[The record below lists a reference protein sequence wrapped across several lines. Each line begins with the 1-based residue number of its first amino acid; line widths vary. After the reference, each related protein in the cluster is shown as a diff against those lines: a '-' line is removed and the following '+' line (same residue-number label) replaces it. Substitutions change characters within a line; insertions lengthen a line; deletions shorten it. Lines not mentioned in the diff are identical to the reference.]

1 MTERRITDDIHE
13 LRRSLPP
20 HLNAKLDEIGHL
32 DDLLEIVLD
41 LGRIPTARYT
51 FGEQALSFHEVTRT
65 ELDAIVS
72 NIGMFDADN
81 RAGIERTLHRI
92 SAIRNRAGA
101 VIGLTCRIGRAVYGT
116 IDIIQELVE
125 SGQSILIL
133 GPPGV
138 GKTTMLRESA
148 RVLAE
153 TRRVVI
159 VDTSNEIGGDGDVPH
174 PAVGKARRMQV
185 SHPER
190 QHEVMIEA
198 VENHNPEVIVIDE
211 IGRELEAMAA
221 RTIAER
227 GVQLIGTAHGNALDN
242 LLLNPTLSDLV
253 GGIQAVTLGD
263 EEARKR
269 GTQKT
274 VLERKAPPTFDVLI
288 ELQTRDR
295 LVVHEDLAGAVDLIL
310 RDKPLPIEI
319 RYRNEHGEIVAETAT
334 TDARS
339 LTDRRGERTT
349 TSGSNGRGARTR
361 RGAESAGE
369 ERETSRE
376 RTIRDYRDDESDS
389 GEWSPGAA
397 SHGSSLA
404 KDGRPVRMYAFGVA
418 RNRLQQAAKRLR
430 VPVTMVDDPGQVDMI
445 VTLKNYYRRR
455 PKLIVD
461 AERRGTPIYVLRA
474 NTVTQMEN
482 FLIDVFQKGDGGE
495 HPHDPFDQA
504 LTEARDAIARVRAG
518 LPYVDLKPQV
528 HAIRR
533 AQHEMVRMARLE
545 SESHG
550 VEPDR
555 YVRVV
560 RKEE

>member
-1 MTERRITDDIHE
+1 MERRIKDDIHE
-13 LRRSLPP
+13 LRRILPL
-20 HLNAKLDEIGHL
+20 HINTTLDEIGQL

-41 LGRIPTARYT
+41 LGRTPTARYT
-51 FGEQALSFHEVTRT
+51 TGEKELSYHEVTRM
-65 ELDAIVS
+65 ELDAVVAS
-72 NIGMFDADN
+72 IGQFDADN

-92 SAIRNRAGA
+92 SAIRNRRGE

-116 IDIIQELVE
+116 IEIIQELVE

-133 GPPGV
+133 GSPGV
-138 GKTTMLRESA
+138 GKTTMLREAA

-153 TRRVVI
+153 SRRVVI

-174 PAVGKARRMQV
+174 PAVGRARRMQV

-242 LLLNPTLSDLV
+242 LMLNPTLSDLI

-263 EEARKR
+263 EEAKRR

-295 LVVHEDLAGAVDLIL
+295 LIVHEDMAGAVDLIL
-310 RDKPLPIEI
+310 RTQPLPIEI
-319 RYRNEHGEIVAETAT
+319 RYRNEKGEIVVETQT
-334 TDARS
+334 TEPRS
-339 LTDRRGERTT
+339 LTERRMGDRTASST
-349 TSGSNGRGARTR
+349 GARRTR
-361 RGAESAGE
+361 RSETVADNGADNGGRE
-369 ERETSRE
+369 ERRAYRE
-376 RTIRDYRDDESDS
+376 RESDS
-389 GEWSPGAA
+389 GEWSPAA
-397 SHGSSLA
+397 VPDNGVVKSG
-404 KDGRPVRMYAFGVA
+404 KTVRMYAFGVA
-418 RNRLQQAAKRLR
+418 RNRLQQAARRLH
-430 VPVTMVDDPGQVDMI
+430 VPVVMTDDPGQVDMI

-461 AERRGTPIYVLRA
+461 AERHGTPIYVLRA
-474 NTVTQMEN
+474 NTLTQMEN
-482 FLIDVFQKGDGGE
+482 FLIDVFQKEVNDE
-495 HPHDPFDQA
+495 AIDPA
-504 LTEARDAIARVRAG
+504 AGLNEARDAIARVRGGMTMA
-518 LPYVDLKPQV
+518 VDLTPQPAAV
-528 HAIRR
+528 RR
-533 AQHEMVRMARLE
+533 AQHEMIRMAKLE
-545 SESHG
+545 GESIG
-550 VEPDR
+550 NEPDR
-555 YVRVV
+555 YVRVM
-560 RKEE
+560 RKVDD